1 MRVFLV
7 FMSYHI
13 YRLILQSKL
22 VVLLLLLYNPKN
34 LDPPNELFHEN
45 IKTHPTGF
53 GSIINTCSR
62 I

>member
-22 VVLLLLLYNPKN
+22 VVLLLLLYNPKK
-34 LDPPNELFHEN
+34 
-45 IKTHPTGF
+45 I
-53 GSIINTCSR
+53 
-62 I
+62 